1 MEWNKHPELVNR
13 HTFLSPSKYAFL
25 RKTDE
30 ELVNSYYGSFATDIG
45 TATHAFAADCIKLRH
60 ELDEGDWRHL
70 EFELLRRKF
79 PREAFDLD
87 FIFPTVQRYVNDSI
101 GRNMD
106 PEIGLMYSSLCGG
119 TADAIAFRRKK
130 LYIHD
135 LKTGTTPAK
144 IDQLM
149 GYAALFFLEYGYK
162 PESTHTEL
170 RIYQAGDIF
179 VCEPNSAEVREV
191 MDAIVHADLVLHN
204 LKEE

>member
-1 MEWNKHPELVNR
+1 M
-13 HTFLSPSKYAFL
+13 
-25 RKTDE
+25 KT
-30 ELVNSYYGSFATDIG
+30 
-45 TATHAFAADCIKLRH
+45 R
-60 ELDEGDWRHL
+60 
-70 EFELLRRKF
+70 RRKF

-101 GRNMD
+101 ARNMD

>member
-1 MEWNKHPELVNR
+1 MEWNRHPELVNR

-30 ELVNSYYGSFATDIG
+30 ELVSSYYSSFASDIG

-60 ELDEGDWRHL
+60 ELDETDWRHL
-70 EFELLRRKF
+70 EFELLRKKF

-87 FIFPTVQRYVNDSI
+87 FIFPTVYRYVNDSVA
-101 GRNMD
+101 RNMD
-106 PEIGLMYSSLCGG
+106 PEVGLMYCDLCGG
-119 TADAIAFRRKK
+119 TADAISFRRKR
-130 LYIHD
+130 LLIHD

-179 VCEPNSAEVREV
+179 VCEPKPDEVREV
-191 MDAIVHADLVLHN
+191 MEAIVHACSVLQN